1 MYHVTYRYLHPHR
14 EQAQNEGSTRN
25 SRPRALAR
33 REALHSPRNRLVISF
48 KYMTLAVKP
57 RPSIEGQH
65 FHVVVIGGGINGVAV
80 ARECARAGKRTLLVE
95 QNDFASGVTS
105 RSTRII
111 HGGLRYLEHGEL
123 DLVRESV
130 RERERLLRERS
141 HLVHPVHF
149 LFLLNEQSQRSAMK
163 VRAGLWLYQRMSG
176 KKSGDPSEMELKR
189 VERALDAGHKWSIL
203 NYEDAQCEFPER
215 LVAEWV
221 TEAADAGAIVRNHCE
236 VLAVDVAHGRA
247 RGVLLR
253 DRITGKDEHV
263 DAAWILNCSGPW
275 ADRICQ
281 RSSVRTS
288 KPMLGGVRGSH
299 IVLPRFSGAPT
310 AGLYTEAAD
319 GRPVFILPWNE
330 QVLVGTTEVPDSGDP
345 GRTAPSAEEIEYLL
359 RTVTQLFPK
368 AKLSAHDIRYAF
380 AGIRP
385 LASSPKNKP
394 SAVTRRHFLHD
405 HTDDGA
411 AKLISVIG
419 GKLTTAASLAR
430 ECARKIGINVAEPNT
445 ISVGPGSA
453 LDPMLDHEVLEI
465 ARAGS
470 VSEETAR
477 GMMEWHG
484 QRAMD
489 IARMALV
496 SAELRAPIC
505 PHTSHIVSE
514 VVDAYHK
521 EFAMTLGD
529 VLLRRVPVALGACW
543 SESCSR
549 EAALRIGAVLGWN
562 EHDLGANLEAFEMER
577 TAFLQRPSSHRSAFE
592 AAAD

>member
-1 MYHVTYRYLHPHR
+1 M
-14 EQAQNEGSTRN
+14 A
-25 SRPRALAR
+25 
-33 REALHSPRNRLVISF
+33 
-48 KYMTLAVKP
+48 LAVKP
-57 RPSIEGQH
+57 RASIEGQH
-65 FHVVVIGGGINGVAV
+65 FHVVVIGGGINGVAI

-111 HGGLRYLEHGEL
+111 HGGLRYLEHGEIG
-123 DLVRESV
+123 LVRESV

-141 HLVHPVHF
+141 HLVHPVQF

-163 VRAGLWLYQRMSG
+163 VRAGLWLYQRISG
-176 KKSGDPSEMELKR
+176 RRAKKPGEIELMR
-189 VERALDAGHKWSIL
+189 VQRALDAGHQWLLL

-215 LVAEWV
+215 LVAEWM
-221 TEAADAGAIVRNHCE
+221 TEAAAAGAVVRNHCE
-236 VLAVDVAHGRA
+236 VLAVNVGQGRA

-253 DRITGKDEHV
+253 DRLTGKDERV
-263 DAAWILNCSGPW
+263 DAGWVINCTGPW

-281 RSSVRTS
+281 RSTVRTG

-299 IVLPRFSGAPT
+299 IVLPRFSGSPT
-310 AGLYTEAAD
+310 VGLYTEAAD
-319 GRPVFILPWNE
+319 GRPVFVLPWNE
-330 QVLVGTTEVPDSGDP
+330 QVLVGTTEVPDAGDP
-345 GRTAPSAEEIEYLL
+345 AKTAPTAEEVDYLL
-359 RTVTQLFPK
+359 RTVSKLFPK
-368 AKLSAHDIRYAF
+368 AKFSAHDIKYAF
-380 AGIRP
+380 AGVRP
-385 LASSPKNKP
+385 LPNSGDKP

-411 AKLISVIG
+411 ARLISVIG

-430 ECARKIGINVAEPNT
+430 ELARKIGVAVEEPKAVT
-445 ISVGPGSA
+445 IGPGSS
-453 LDPMLDHEVLEI
+453 LDPMLDQEVLDI

-505 PHTSHIVSE
+505 PHTSHIVAE
-514 VVDAYHK
+514 VIEAYRK
-521 EFAMTLGD
+521 EYAVTLGD
-529 VLLRRVPVALGACW
+529 ALLRRVPVALGACW

-549 EAALRIGAVLGWN
+549 EAALRIGAVMGWS
-562 EHDLGANLEAFEMER
+562 EQDLGANLESFETER
-577 TAFLQRPSSHRSAFE
+577 AAFLHKPARSASALE

>member
-1 MYHVTYRYLHPHR
+1 M
-14 EQAQNEGSTRN
+14 S
-25 SRPRALAR
+25 LA
-33 REALHSPRNRLVISF
+33 I
-48 KYMTLAVKP
+48 KP
-57 RPSIEGQH
+57 RPSLDNQS
-65 FHVVVIGGGINGVAV
+65 FQVVVIGGGINGVAV

-111 HGGLRYLEHGEL
+111 HGGLRYLEHGEI

-130 RERERLLRERS
+130 RERERLLRQRS
-141 HLVHPVHF
+141 HLVHPIHF

-163 VRAGLWLYQRMSG
+163 VRAGLWLYERLAG
-176 KKSGDPSEMELKR
+176 RKSADLSEMELKR
-189 VERALDAGHKWSIL
+189 VERALDAGHKWSIF

-215 LVAEWV
+215 LVAEWM
-221 TEAADAGAIVRNHCE
+221 TEAAEAGAVVRNHCE
-236 VLAVDVAHGRA
+236 VMAVNVAQGRA
-247 RGVLLR
+247 RGLLLR
-253 DRITGKDEHV
+253 DRISGKDERV
-263 DAAWILNCSGPW
+263 EAGWILNCTGPW

-281 RSSVRTS
+281 RSAVRTS

-299 IVLPRFSGAPT
+299 IVLPRFPGAPNM
-310 AGLYTEAAD
+310 ALYTEAAD
-319 GRPVFILPWNE
+319 GRPVFILPWND
-330 QVLVGTTEVPDSGDP
+330 QVLVGTTEVPDAGDP
-345 GRTAPSAEEIEYLL
+345 AKTAPSNEEIEYLL
-359 RTVTQLFPK
+359 RTVTKLFPK
-368 AKLSAHDIRYAF
+368 SKLSAHDIKYAF
-380 AGIRP
+380 AGVRP
-385 LASSPKNKP
+385 LPNSPGNNA
-394 SAVTRRHFLHD
+394 SAVTRRHFVHD
-405 HTDDGA
+405 HTADGA
-411 AKLISVIG
+411 ARLISVIG

-430 ECARKIGINVAEPNT
+430 ECARMIGIAVAEPT
-445 ISVGPGSA
+445 TVAMGPGPS
-453 LDPMLDHEVLEI
+453 LDPMLDQEVIEI

-505 PHTSHIVSE
+505 PHTSHIVAE
-514 VVDAYHK
+514 VVEAYRK
-521 EFAMTLGD
+521 EFAVSLGD
-529 VLLRRVPVALGACW
+529 VLLRRVPLALGACW

-562 EHDLGANLEAFEMER
+562 DQDRGANLESFETERLAFMK
-577 TAFLQRPSSHRSAFE
+577 LPSSGSSALE

>member
-1 MYHVTYRYLHPHR
+1 M
-14 EQAQNEGSTRN
+14 S
-25 SRPRALAR
+25 LA
-33 REALHSPRNRLVISF
+33 I
-48 KYMTLAVKP
+48 KP
-57 RPSIEGQH
+57 RPPLEGQH
-65 FHVVVIGGGINGVAV
+65 FQVVIIGGGINGVAV

-111 HGGLRYLEHGEL
+111 HGGLRYLEHGEI

-163 VRAGLWLYQRMSG
+163 VRAGLWLYEKIAGR
-176 KKSGDPSEMELKR
+176 KSADLSEMELKR
-189 VERALDAGHKWSIL
+189 VERALDAGHKWSIF

-215 LVAEWV
+215 LVAEWM
-221 TEAADAGAIVRNHCE
+221 TEAAEAGAVVRNHCE
-236 VLAVDVAHGRA
+236 VLAVNVTHGKA

-253 DRITGKDEHV
+253 DRITNKDERV
-263 DAAWILNCSGPW
+263 EAGWVVNCTGPW
-275 ADRICQ
+275 ADRVCQ
-281 RSSVRTS
+281 RSAVRTS

-299 IVLPRFSGAPT
+299 IVLPRFSGAPSM
-310 AGLYTEAAD
+310 ALYSEAAD
-319 GRPVFILPWNE
+319 GRPVFVLPWNE
-330 QVLVGTTEVPDSGDP
+330 QVLVGTTEVPDTTDP
-345 GRTAPSAEEIEYLL
+345 SKTAPSREEIAYLV
-359 RTVTQLFPK
+359 RTVGKLFPK
-368 AKLSAHDIRYAF
+368 AKISEHDIKYAF
-380 AGIRP
+380 AGVRP
-385 LASSPKNKP
+385 LPNSPGNKP

-405 HTDDGA
+405 HAADGA
-411 AKLISVIG
+411 ERLISAIG

-430 ECARKIGINVAEPNT
+430 ECARKIGIAVAEPT
-445 ISVGPGSA
+445 MVAMGPGRS
-453 LDPMLDHEVLEI
+453 LDPLLDQEVLEI

-470 VSEETAR
+470 VSEDTAR
-477 GMMEWHG
+477 GLMEWHG

-505 PHTSHIVSE
+505 PHSSHIVAE
-514 VVDAYHK
+514 VVEAYRK
-521 EFAMTLGD
+521 EFAVSLGD

-562 EHDLGANLEAFEMER
+562 EQALGANLESFEMER
-577 TAFLQRPSSHRSAFE
+577 TAFLQRPSRGGAALE

>member
-1 MYHVTYRYLHPHR
+1 MSLT
-14 EQAQNEGSTRN
+14 
-25 SRPRALAR
+25 
-33 REALHSPRNRLVISF
+33 
-48 KYMTLAVKP
+48 VKP
-57 RPSIEGQH
+57 RPSVDGQH

-95 QNDFASGVTS
+95 QNDLASGVTS

-123 DLVRESV
+123 GLVRESV
-130 RERERLLRERS
+130 RDRERLLRERS

-149 LFLLNEQSQRSAMK
+149 LFLLNETSQRSAMK
-163 VRAGLWLYQRMSG
+163 VRAGLWLYQRLAG
-176 KKSGDPSEMELKR
+176 KTSSVLSEMELKR
-189 VERALDAGHKWSIL
+189 VERALDAGHQWSIF

-215 LVAEWV
+215 LVAEWAI
-221 TEAADAGAIVRNHCE
+221 EAAAAGAIIRNHSE
-236 VLAVDVAHGRA
+236 VLAVDVAAGRA

-253 DRITGKDEHV
+253 DRISGKDERV
-263 DAAWILNCSGPW
+263 DAGWIVNCTGPW
-275 ADRICQ
+275 VDRICQ
-281 RSSVRTS
+281 RSAVRTS
-288 KPMLGGVRGSH
+288 KPLLGGVRGSH
-299 IVLPRFSGAPT
+299 IVLAPFSGAPS
-310 AGLYTEAAD
+310 AALYTEAAD
-319 GRPVFILPWNE
+319 GRPVFVLPWNE
-330 QVLVGTTEVPDSGDP
+330 QVMVGTTEVPDTGDP
-345 GRTAPSAEEIEYLL
+345 ARTSPSNEEIEYLL
-359 RTVTQLFPK
+359 RSVSKLFPK
-368 AKLSAHDIRYAF
+368 AKLSQHEIKYAF
-380 AGIRP
+380 AGVRP
-385 LASSPKNKP
+385 LPNSPGNKA

-405 HTDDGA
+405 HTSEGA
-411 AKLISVIG
+411 ARLISVIG

-430 ECARKIGINVAEPNT
+430 ECARKIGITVAEP
-445 ISVGPGSA
+445 SMVAMGPGSS
-453 LDPMLDHEVLEI
+453 LDPMLDQEVSEI

-484 QRAMD
+484 QNAMD

-505 PHTSHIVSE
+505 PHTSHIVAE
-514 VVDAYHK
+514 VVQGYRK
-521 EFAMTLGD
+521 EFAVTLAD

-562 EHDLGANLEAFEMER
+562 KQALGANLEAFEMER
-577 TAFLQRPSSHRSAFE
+577 TAFLKKPSRVPPLE